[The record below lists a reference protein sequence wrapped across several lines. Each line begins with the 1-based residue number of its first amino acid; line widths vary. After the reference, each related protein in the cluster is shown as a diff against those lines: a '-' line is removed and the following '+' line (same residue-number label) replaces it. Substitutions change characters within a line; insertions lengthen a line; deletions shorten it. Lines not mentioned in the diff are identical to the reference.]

1 MPPRR
6 PVAPARPGRIRHA
19 AGLLVL
25 ACVLCGIEGGPSYAA
40 VLSPPAGSSSW
51 PVYHGDPA
59 GTGTAAPV
67 SAVRTAAPVWA
78 SPVVDGQIYGEPL
91 VSAGRVYVAT
101 ENDTVYALSAA
112 TGAVIWS
119 THLGPPVPAA
129 SLPCGDITP
138 TVGVTGTPVIDA
150 SRGEIFVVADELADG
165 EPAHRLVGLST
176 TSGQVK
182 MSQDVDPPGVN
193 TAALLQRTGLALDA
207 GQVVF
212 GFGGNDGD
220 CASYRG
226 RVVAVPETG
235 GPIRVFTVDA
245 APGES
250 QGAVWMGGAAPV
262 VDDSGHIWVS
272 TGNGSVY
279 SDKHAYDDSDSVL
292 ELSSSLRLLQ
302 FFAPTTWATNNSQDL
317 DMSTAPA
324 LLPDGQVVLAGKSR
338 IVYLL
343 NGAHLGGIGGQ
354 QATLGDGSHAIVGSA
369 CGNDIDGGIAVLGM
383 TVYLPCT
390 SGIIAVRVTPSPPGL
405 HLLWSSGTG
414 GGPPIVAAGL
424 VWTIGQ
430 NGVLYGLDPAT
441 GQVRQQVAMGTPAN
455 HFPTPSVGDGLL
467 LAACAENVVAFA
479 APASGAA
486 PPRPRARRGIQPA
499 RPIRHPPRQRISGHA
514 TSPQSPSVPWW
525 LSPGS
530 AGSSGGKRAATR
542 RSMPVNRDDQLV
554 AACGDRP
561 A

>member
-6 PVAPARPGRIRHA
+6 PVAPGRPGRIRHA

-279 SDKHAYDDSDSVL
+279 SDKDAYDDSDSVL

-302 FFAPTTWATNNSQDL
+302 FFAPTTWATNNSRDL

-369 CGNDIDGGIAVLGM
+369 CGHDIDGGIAVLGT

-424 VWTIGQ
+424 VWTIGR

-486 PPRPRARRGIQPA
+486 PAPAAGQAGYTACQAYSAPAAPTHLRPRDIAAIALGALVVIAGLGWLLWRKK
-499 RPIRHPPRQRISGHA
+499 SGHQKINA
-514 TSPQSPSVPWW
+514 RE
-525 LSPGS
+525 PG
-530 AGSSGGKRAATR
+530 
-542 RSMPVNRDDQLV
+542 
-554 AACGDRP
+554 
-561 A
+561 